1 VKLAEEIE
9 KNLYLLGATAVED
22 KLQDQVPETIKDLI
36 RANIK
41 VWMLTGDKLE
51 TAENIAKACN
61 LIQPGFQVMQ
71 CADRT
76 KATVQETLLHHR
88 KAYDYFVRKNI
99 KKALI
104 IEGESLAVIFGDSIL
119 NTLFLSISKGCEAV
133 ICCRVT
139 PKQKAQVVRLIKNN
153 MNKITLSIGDGAN
166 DVNMIQEAHIG
177 IGIYGN
183 EGMRAVQSSDFAI
196 PEFKG
201 LWKLLFVHGHWNYIR
216 IGEMILYFF
225 YKNMVFT
232 IPQFYFAFFCV
243 FSGRAVYDDFYISLY
258 NIIFTSVPLAAR
270 AITDQDAYYKRRV
283 KVGNDVKIET
293 RPYIKKYFP
302 KLYYIGQQNKIFS
315 IPLYLKSVG
324 QGIVQAVVILLV
336 CHYGLFNDIVD
347 IDGRNGD
354 FWYFS
359 ITFYTSVIFV
369 SFP

>member
-1 VKLAEEIE
+1 
-9 KNLYLLGATAVED
+9 
-22 KLQDQVPETIKDLI
+22 
-36 RANIK
+36 
-41 VWMLTGDKLE
+41 MLTGDKLE
-51 TAENIAKACN
+51 TAENIAKSCN

-71 CADRT
+71 CAEKTR
-76 KATVQETLLHHR
+76 AAVQETLLHHR
-88 KAYDYFVRKNI
+88 KAYDYFTKQGI

-104 IEGESLAVIFGDSIL
+104 VEGESLAIIFGDTIL

-133 ICCRVT
+133 VCCRVT
-139 PKQKAQVVRLIKNN
+139 PMQKAEVVRLIKNS
-153 MNKITLSIGDGAN
+153 MSKITLSIGDGAN

-183 EGMRAVQSSDFAI
+183 EGMRAVQASDFAI

-201 LWKLLFVHGHWNYIR
+201 LWKLLFVHGHWNYMR

-232 IPQFYFAFFCV
+232 IPQFYYAFMCV
-243 FSGRAVYDDFYISLY
+243 FSGRALYDDFYISLY
-258 NIIFTSVPLAAR
+258 NVVFTAFPLAAR

-283 KVGNDVKIET
+283 TMGKEVKIEQ

-302 KLYYIGQQNKIFS
+302 KLYYVGQQNKLFS
-315 IPLYLKSVG
+315 IPLYLRAVG
-324 QGIVQAVVILLV
+324 NGMIQAVVILLIT
-336 CHYGLFNDIVD
+336 HFSLYDDIVD
-347 IDGRNGD
+347 GNGRNGD

-369 SFP
+369 SFFITN